1 MSPPANANSL
11 CARLLIFP
19 SAASRKFSNVVPPLP
34 RHFGL
39 APCVLNVS
47 FACWYNNFLFG
58 ATSDGYSAWSC
69 SIYLEIYFDSVL
81 FDAAAAFCANPLI
94 SLVNSASDLLLFPE
108 LGIIDQ
114 FGSLLFEEALNPV
127 FAIFSTP
134 DIEIPISV
142 PLFLLADGYKTN
154 RFDPFIKHSNYPKT
168 FRKTYVPLP
177 QTQDASAKI

>member
-39 APCVLNVS
+39 APCVFNVS

-69 SIYLEIYFDSVL
+69 SIYLEIYFDSVI

-108 LGIIDQ
+108 LGII
-114 FGSLLFEEALNPV
+114 V
-127 FAIFSTP
+127 FVIFSTP
-134 DIEIPISV
+134 DIEIPINV

-177 QTQDASAKI
+177 RTQDASAGI